1 MQDEEPAEAPMLPA
15 GHRAHDVERD
25 VAANEPAGHSR
36 QGEETPGLALNSP
49 GAQATQEAL
58 EVAAELRPYVPAGH
72 RMHCEERLAPT
83 RELKD
88 PRLHGIQ
95 LVAPAVSE

>member
-1 MQDEEPAEAPMLPA
+1 MQDDEPAEALMLPA

-25 VAANEPAGHSR
+25 VAANEPAGHCR
-36 QGEETPGLALNSP
+36 HGEDAPGLALNSP

-72 RMHCEERLAPT
+72 RMHCDERSALT

-95 LVAPAVSE
+95 LDAPSFAE